1 MVYNDRFINHEDG
14 LDIIDQMVKTNK
26 LLGAKIR
33 SDLDMSTINWSKLE
47 GFAHEGVFADVF
59 EFGDQFVDTWTDTSN
74 STQYSFPWQFSTV
87 KDVELKDGEVLKN
100 RPVLGL
106 HFASPFGVQFSHPRA
121 FLACPDGLSAGAYY
135 FTIESSWG
143 NNVKAGD
150 VVRFVTTQDVPAG
163 GRVAGCYYAPDYA
176 KSTWKIYTYSAD
188 GKNVIET
195 ITPTFA
201 SESGD
206 TNLGVQKHNQRNGN
220 INSTQEMAYGWNR
233 WKNSALRQYL
243 NSDKGVGQWWTA
255 TDGWDIAPDQL
266 TTKAGFLTGLPE
278 DLKAIMKETKVVTY
292 ANTVNDG
299 GEMDVTYDKVFI
311 PSLEEMYI
319 NPQISGE
326 GEAHEYYKR
335 KAGTTSPLAQYGTY
349 PQMITYAVENHTS
362 AQFVRLRSAY
372 RGNACSTWYVYS
384 SGYVGDYGIAHG
396 ANRFCPLIVI

>member
-14 LDIIDQMVKTNK
+14 LSMIDQMVKTNK

-59 EFGDQFVDTWTDTSN
+59 EFGDQFVDKWKDTATN
-74 STQYSFPWQFSTV
+74 TEYAYPWQLSAIR
-87 KDVELKDGEVLKN
+87 DVTLHDGEVLEK

-106 HFASPFGVQFSHPRA
+106 HYAHPFGVQFSHQRA
-121 FLACPDGLSAGAYY
+121 FLACPDGLPAGAYH
-135 FTIESSWG
+135 FTIESGWG

-163 GRVAGCYYAPDYA
+163 GRISGCYSAPDTN
-176 KSTWKIYTYSAD
+176 KSSWRIYTHSAD
-188 GKNVIET
+188 GKTVLET
-195 ITPTFA
+195 ITPAFEA
-201 SESGD
+201 VEGD
-206 TNLGVQKHNQRNGN
+206 TDLGIQKNNTRVGNL
-220 INSTQEMAYGWNR
+220 NSTQEMAYGWNR
-233 WKNSALRQYL
+233 WKTSALRQYL

-255 TDGWDIAPDQL
+255 QDGWDIAPDQL
-266 TTKAGFLTGLPE
+266 TTKAGFMTGLPE

-292 ANTVNDG
+292 SNTVNDG

-349 PQMITYAVENHTS
+349 PQIITYAVENHTS
-362 AQFVRLRSAY
+362 AQSVCLRSANRSY
-372 RGNACSTWYVYS
+372 AGNEWYVDS
-384 SGYVGDYGIAHG
+384 SGFVRSYGTASY
-396 ANRFCPLIVI
+396 AWRFCPLIVI

>member
-1 MVYNDRFINHEDG
+1 MDYNDRILNHEDG
-14 LDIIDQMVKTNK
+14 LKIVDQLDK
-26 LLGAKIR
+26 LNRLTASKIR
-33 SDLDMSTINWSKLE
+33 NDINFADLDWSKIE
-47 GFAHEGVFADVF
+47 GFAHEGTFADVF

-87 KDVELKDGEVLKN
+87 KDVELKDGELLKN

-143 NNVKAGD
+143 SNVSAGD
-150 VVRFVTTQDVPAG
+150 VVRFVTTKDVPAG
-163 GRVAGCYYAPDYA
+163 GRVAGCYYCADYA
-176 KSTWKIYTYSAD
+176 KSSWKIYTYSAD
-188 GKNVIET
+188 GKTVIET

-201 SESGD
+201 SQSGD
-206 TNLGVQKHNQRNGN
+206 TDLGIQKINTRNGN
-220 INSTQEMAYGWNR
+220 LNSTQEMGYGWNR
-233 WKNSALRQYL
+233 YKNSALRQYL
-243 NSDKGVGQWWTA
+243 NSDKGIGQWWTA
-255 TDGWDIAPDQL
+255 TDGWDIAPDEL
-266 TTKAGFLTGLPE
+266 TTKAGFMTGLPE

-362 AQFVRLRSAY
+362 ARLVRLRSAY
-372 RGNACSTWYVYS
+372 RGIASCAWGVYS
-384 SGYVGDYGIAHG
+384 SGGVYGGSGAG
-396 ANRFCPLIVI
+396 YANRFCPLIVI

>member
-14 LDIIDQMVKTNK
+14 LSMIDQMVKTNK

-47 GFAHEGVFADVF
+47 GFAHEGVFGDVF
-59 EFGDQFVDTWTDTSN
+59 EFGDQFVDKWKDTATN
-74 STQYSFPWQFSTV
+74 TEYAYPWQLSAIR
-87 KDVELKDGEVLKN
+87 DVTLHDGEVLEK

-106 HFASPFGVQFSHPRA
+106 HYAHPFGVQFSHPRA
-121 FLACPDGLSAGAYY
+121 FLACPDGLPAGAYF
-135 FTIESSWG
+135 FTIESAWG
-143 NNVKAGD
+143 SNVSAGD
-150 VVRFVTTQDVPAG
+150 VVRFVTTKDVPAG
-163 GRVAGCYYAPDYA
+163 GRVAGCYYCADYA
-176 KSTWKIYTYSAD
+176 KSSWKIYTYSAD
-188 GKNVIET
+188 GKTVIET

-201 SESGD
+201 SQGGD
-206 TNLGVQKHNQRNGN
+206 TNLGIQKINTRNGN
-220 INSTQEMAYGWNR
+220 LNSTQEMGYGWNR
-233 WKNSALRQYL
+233 YKNSALRQYL
-243 NSDKGVGQWWTA
+243 NSDKGIGQWWTA
-255 TDGWDIAPDQL
+255 TDAWDIAPDEL
-266 TTKAGFLTGLPE
+266 TTKAGFMTGLPE

-362 AQFVRLRSAY
+362 AQYVRVRSAY
-372 RGNACSTWYVYS
+372 RGVAGKAWLVSS
-384 SGYVGDYGIAHG
+384 SGYVSGYAASIAH
-396 ANRFCPLIVI
+396 RFCPLIVI

>member
-1 MVYNDRFINHEDG
+1 MAYNDRIINHEDG

-47 GFAHEGVFADVF
+47 GFAHEGVFGDVF
-59 EFGDQFVDTWTDTSN
+59 EYGDQFVDKWKDTATN
-74 STQYSFPWQFSTV
+74 TEYAYPWQLSAIR
-87 KDVELKDGEVLKN
+87 DVTLHDGEVLEK

-106 HFASPFGVQFSHPRA
+106 HYAHAFGVQFSHQRA
-121 FLACPDGLSAGAYY
+121 FLACPDGLPAGAYH

-143 NNVKAGD
+143 SNVSAGD

-163 GRVAGCYYAPDYA
+163 GRVAGCYYCADYA
-176 KSTWKIYTYSAD
+176 KSSWKIYTYSAD
-188 GKNVIET
+188 GKTVIET

-201 SESGD
+201 SQGGD
-206 TNLGVQKHNQRNGN
+206 TNLGIQKINTRNGN
-220 INSTQEMAYGWNR
+220 LNSTQEMGYGWNR
-233 WKNSALRQYL
+233 YKNSALRQYL
-243 NSDKGVGQWWTA
+243 NSDKGIGQWWTA
-255 TDGWDIAPDQL
+255 TDAWDIAPDEL
-266 TTKAGFLTGLPE
+266 TTKAGFMTGLPE
-278 DLKAIMKETKVVTY
+278 DLKAIMKEVKVVTY

-362 AQFVRLRSAY
+362 AQAVRLRSAI
-372 RGNACSTWYVYS
+372 RGVANRTWTVSASGDVGS
-384 SGYVGDYGIAHG
+384 SYAHS
-396 ANRFCPLIVI
+396 ATRFCPLIVI